1 MSTPVIETI
10 AVKIAAL
17 IDAITEAAG
26 FNQTLTAVRPKRI
39 HLESDINTD
48 LTVIIEQE
56 DPELMEQTDD
66 VIIWRQPFTLQAL
79 VIDSD
84 DATTAID
91 TRLNQVRSDIEK
103 KLMESENWKLDGIA
117 DSIQFRSPEKFIADP
132 QVAGIAVN
140 IDVIYEINTT
150 DPYSQSLKG

>member
-1 MSTPVIETI
+1 MSTPIVEQI
-10 AVKIAAL
+10 AVAIAAL
-17 IDAITEAAG
+17 IDGITVADG

-39 HLESDINTD
+39 HLEGDINTD
-48 LTVIIEQE
+48 GTVIVEQE
-56 DPELMEQTDD
+56 DAELAVDANEFIQ
-66 VIIWRQPFTLQAL
+66 WRQGFTLQAL

-103 KLMESENWKLDGIA
+103 QLMQDDNWKLSGLADGMML
-117 DSIQFRSPEKFIADP
+117 RSAERFIADP

-140 IDVIYEINTT
+140 IDVLYRVATD
-150 DPYSQSLKG
+150 DPYSQS